1 MKRITAIAIAAA
13 AVLGCSYVGEAGAVS
28 CAVGIKNIQIQRNLG
43 MYDTLPFD
51 ASMSQIMK
59 DACKLGN
66 RYKTGGMSQAAYDS
80 MRAGVLQAVAS
91 NDRAD
96 DVAKAQLVS
105 IVSDLLDVGYFGQVV
120 DRK

>member
-1 MKRITAIAIAAA
+1 
-13 AVLGCSYVGEAGAVS
+13 
-28 CAVGIKNIQIQRNLG
+28 
-43 MYDTLPFD
+43 
-51 ASMSQIMK
+51 MK

-91 NDRAD
+91 NERAD